1 MTTAETLRA
10 ARELIADPERWCQY
24 VTALGRSGREVA
36 PAGRAAVAWCAI
48 GALRRTCARQPPA
61 AETFDEAFR
70 ALDHAAVVAGA
81 PSVATLN
88 DHRDHAAVMAMFD
101 RAIEEAE
108 GD

>member
-1 MTTAETLRA
+1 MTTVETLRA
-10 ARELIADPERWCQY
+10 ARELIADPERWCQD

-70 ALDHAAVVAGA
+70 ALDHAAVGAGA

-88 DHRDHAAVMAMFD
+88 DHRTHADVLAMFD
-101 RAIEEAE
+101 RAIKEAE
-108 GD
+108 DD